1 MEIPVLLDIRTVGT
15 QKGRKSWE
23 RKDRHKREVKPQRKN
38 LEVMIR
44 RDVERTKSSEVSK
57 PILPRKAAI
66 VYLVP
71 VP

>member
-15 QKGRKSWE
+15 QKGRKSQEW
-23 RKDRHKREVKPQRKN
+23 KNWYKRGVKPQRKN
-38 LEVMIR
+38 LEVMIM
-44 RDVERTKSSEVSK
+44 RDVERTISSEVSE
-57 PILPRKAAI
+57 PMLPRKAAI